1 MAWLLFLGMGLLN
14 VYMEQMNEKQ
24 SQRNFALSYNLAESV
39 AKNKNAKVADRI
51 FDKLNSLALE

>member
-1 MAWLLFLGMGLLN
+1 MAWLLFLVMGLLN

-24 SQRNFALSYNLAESV
+24 SQRNFKLFYNLAES
-39 AKNKNAKVADRI
+39 ATNHKNVKVADRI